1 RAHRVRVIPAADE
14 VLRGWKF
21 VARRIG
27 VEPVANVRAVEAALD
42 HARALST
49 GHTDE
54 AAALF
59 YAFACRPRALVGG
72 GRYVPILMVINEVR
86 RAGLELQA
94 TRDDVEALRKTLLTA
109 DRPSFDEVRAWFAAR
124 LVHRT

>member
-1 RAHRVRVIPAADE
+1 MIPSADE

-27 VEPVANVRAVEAALD
+27 LEPVANVRAVEAALD

-49 GHTDE
+49 RSADE
-54 AAALF
+54 PAAIF

-72 GRYVPILMVINEVR
+72 GRYMPALMAINEVH
-86 RAGLELQA
+86 RAGLELRA
-94 TRDDVEALRKTLLTA
+94 TRDEFEALRKRLLTA
-109 DRPSFDEVRAWFAAR
+109 ARPSFDEVRSWFAAR
-124 LVHRT
+124 LTSR